1 MRPPRS
7 AVPLLIVLLVACG
20 ASQRDRTIKAA
31 MTGLS
36 VTGDSFV
43 EIDRAIQADIV
54 ATSSS
59 HEEGLQRLA
68 AYKQKRTVVV
78 DLALAAYRALAL
90 AAIVS
95 DDDVSISAA
104 IDAAKKLKLAIEALQ
119 KEAKP

>member
-1 MRPPRS
+1 
-7 AVPLLIVLLVACG
+7 LLVACG